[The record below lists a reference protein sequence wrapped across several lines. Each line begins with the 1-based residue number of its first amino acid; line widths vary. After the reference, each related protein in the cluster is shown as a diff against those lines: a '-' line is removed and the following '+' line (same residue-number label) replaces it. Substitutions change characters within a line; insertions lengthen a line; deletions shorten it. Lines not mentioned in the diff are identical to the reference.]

1 MRFMMVFP
9 VLIYGLIR
17 INVIMLRWTIRIRM
31 EMGMGRLGK
40 IMGSISMEDM
50 QLQYR
55 GSYYGEKL
63 WI

>member
-1 MRFMMVFP
+1 MF
-9 VLIYGLIR
+9 
-17 INVIMLRWTIRIRM
+17 RWTIRIRM
-31 EMGMGRLGK
+31 EMGMGRLGR